1 MNGLASIKPEMVAG
15 LAQTDKRPNDLQA
28 AAEQFEAL
36 FIHQLLKQARSAKLA
51 EDILGSEAGDTY
63 TEMLDQER
71 AKQLSA
77 QMSLGVADLSASFWH
92 HLPSPHAW
100 PLSWQSY
107 QKW

>member
-1 MNGLASIKPEMVAG
+1 MDALTSISPKMAAS
-15 LAQTDKRPNDLQA
+15 LAQTKSRSADLQA

-51 EDILGSEAGDTY
+51 EDILGSEAADTY

-77 QMSLGVADLSASFWH
+77 QMDLGIAEALVKQFSS
-92 HLPSPHAW
+92 HAT
-100 PLSWQSY
+100 
-107 QKW
+107 K

>member
-1 MNGLASIKPEMVAG
+1 MDALTSISPEMAAS
-15 LAQTDKRPNDLQA
+15 LAQTKSRSADLQA

-51 EDILGSEAGDTY
+51 EDILGSEAADTY

-77 QMSLGVADLSASFWH
+77 QMDLGIAEALVKQFSSH
-92 HLPSPHAW
+92 VM
-100 PLSWQSY
+100 
-107 QKW
+107 K

>member
-1 MNGLASIKPEMVAG
+1 MDALTSISPKMAAS
-15 LAQTDKRPNDLQA
+15 LSQTESRPADLQA

-51 EDILGSEAGDTY
+51 DDILGSEAGDTY

-77 QMSLGVADLSASFWH
+77 QMNLGIADALVSQFNNRV
-92 HLPSPHAW
+92 
-100 PLSWQSY
+100 
-107 QKW
+107 KK

>member
-1 MNGLASIKPEMVAG
+1 MDALTSISPKMAAS
-15 LAQTDKRPNDLQA
+15 LSQTESRPADLQA

-77 QMSLGVADLSASFWH
+77 QMDLGIAEALVKQFSS
-92 HLPSPHAW
+92 HAM
-100 PLSWQSY
+100 
-107 QKW
+107 K

>member
-1 MNGLASIKPEMVAG
+1 VDALTSISPKMAAS
-15 LAQTDKRPNDLQA
+15 LSQTESRPADLQA

-51 EDILGSEAGDTY
+51 EDILGSEAADTY

-77 QMSLGVADLSASFWH
+77 QMDLGIAEALVKQFSSH
-92 HLPSPHAW
+92 TV
-100 PLSWQSY
+100 
-107 QKW
+107 K

>member
-1 MNGLASIKPEMVAG
+1 MDALTSISPKMAAS
-15 LAQTDKRPNDLQA
+15 LTQTKSRPADLQS

-51 EDILGSEAGDTY
+51 EDILGSEATDTY

-77 QMSLGVADLSASFWH
+77 QMDLGIAEALVKQFSS
-92 HLPSPHAW
+92 HAI
-100 PLSWQSY
+100 
-107 QKW
+107 K

>member
-1 MNGLASIKPEMVAG
+1 MDALTSISPKMAAS
-15 LAQTDKRPNDLQA
+15 LSQTESRPADLQA

-51 EDILGSEAGDTY
+51 EDILGSEAADTY

-77 QMSLGVADLSASFWH
+77 QMDLGIAGALVKQFS
-92 HLPSPHAW
+92 
-100 PLSWQSY
+100 SY
-107 QKW
+107 VMK

>member
-1 MNGLASIKPEMVAG
+1 MDALASISPKMAAS
-15 LAQTDKRPNDLQA
+15 LSQTESRPADLQA

-51 EDILGSEAGDTY
+51 DDILGSEAGDTY

-77 QMSLGVADLSASFWH
+77 KISLGIADALVLQFAGYAKSS
-92 HLPSPHAW
+92 SGE
-100 PLSWQSY
+100 
-107 QKW
+107 

>member
-1 MNGLASIKPEMVAG
+1 MDELSSISPKMVAS
-15 LAQTDKRPNDLQA
+15 LAQTESRPNDLHA

-51 EDILGSEAGDTY
+51 DDILGSEAGDTY

-77 QMSLGVADLSASFWH
+77 QMNLGIAEALVLQFAGQAKSTSDN
-92 HLPSPHAW
+92 
-100 PLSWQSY
+100 
-107 QKW
+107 

>member
-1 MNGLASIKPEMVAG
+1 MDALTSISPKMAAS
-15 LAQTDKRPNDLQA
+15 LSQTESRPADLQA

-51 EDILGSEAGDTY
+51 DDILGSEAGDTY

-77 QMSLGVADLSASFWH
+77 QMNLGIADALVNQFGNRV
-92 HLPSPHAW
+92 
-100 PLSWQSY
+100 
-107 QKW
+107 KK